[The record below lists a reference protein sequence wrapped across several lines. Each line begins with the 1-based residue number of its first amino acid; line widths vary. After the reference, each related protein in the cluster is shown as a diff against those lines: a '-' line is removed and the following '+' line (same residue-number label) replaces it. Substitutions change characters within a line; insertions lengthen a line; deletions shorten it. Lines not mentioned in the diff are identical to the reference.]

1 MLAVGGVAA
10 VSDEVE
16 VSSPVIES
24 NVQVLQYIL
33 HVA

>member
-24 NVQVLQYIL
+24 DVQVLQY
-33 HVA
+33 VA